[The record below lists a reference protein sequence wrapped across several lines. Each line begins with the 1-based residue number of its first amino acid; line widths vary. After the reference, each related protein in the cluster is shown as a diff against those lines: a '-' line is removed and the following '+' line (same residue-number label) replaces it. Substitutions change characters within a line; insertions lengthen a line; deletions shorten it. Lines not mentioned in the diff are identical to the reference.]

1 MSCHRRRK
9 IMCDESERIKT
20 VIVKGIEF
28 CADPKMEK
36 QMENDFVESYSNGR
50 IRYSKDFYMAMHRAI
65 EKGMTYAEA
74 YRSLGFDLKIL
85 GIDRASSAGKRAEQ
99 MAREGKLNYVDPG
112 SYDGSVPREKMPG
125 DMTPEEELA
134 YLKARNHYLETLH
147 EAKKKFLSEY
157 AEKLS
162 TSTAKKPKTNSH

>member
-1 MSCHRRRK
+1 
-9 IMCDESERIKT
+9 
-20 VIVKGIEF
+20 
-28 CADPKMEK
+28 
-36 QMENDFVESYSNGR
+36 
-50 IRYSKDFYMAMHRAI
+50 MAMHRAI

-85 GIDRASSAGKRAEQ
+85 GIDRANSAGKRAEQ

-162 TSTAKKPKTNSH
+162 TSTAKKLKTNSH